1 VNTRFALN
9 FFVITLFIFLLNIDN
24 SITEE
29 NNYEI
34 IKPETVGIY
43 GNTKSLFQAPSPI
56 LQPDRSEKD
65 IYPFYQYL
73 DLNISNPRRNFF
85 SSTYLR
91 GRKIFNGDEESL
103 DVYNAYLDFSNLNNM
118 FDVRLGRQVI
128 TESVNYILM
137 DGAKVRARPV
147 EGIEL
152 IAFGGYQYKDI
163 QPDPERP
170 DESFGLYGFFIR
182 SDKILDSLI
191 SIGYVIHDPENY
203 SSRQFLN
210 MSFNRVV
217 PYTDYADIYAEAE
230 IDLVEGNLA
239 SLTTGMGI
247 TVSRSIYLNLEY
259 DNYYMDKDK
268 DKYQL
273 DPIFSLISEGR
284 MQQGKIGIT
293 YVPKSYLEINAS
305 YVLSYYD
312 IPDGE
317 STYGNIA
324 KLGFSWDFW
333 KEYAL
338 KAFNGFYFI
347 EGRDSNDYAFGLNM
361 DISKEI
367 YSGWQMQFAFA
378 YAYYDKITN
387 QDGNAFSYIIGSEY
401 MLLRNLVLKTDLEIN
416 TNPDFNDDVRVTL
429 GLNYYFAENI

>member
-1 VNTRFALN
+1 MNTRFALN
-9 FFVITLFIFLLNIDN
+9 FFVITLFIFLFNIDN

-56 LQPDRSEKD
+56 LLPDRSEKD

-152 IAFGGYQYKDI
+152 IAFGGYQYKDL

-191 SIGYVIHDPENY
+191 SIGYVIHDPEDY
-203 SSRQFLN
+203 SARQFLN

-217 PYTDYADIYAEAE
+217 PFTDYADIYAEAE
-230 IDLVEGNLA
+230 VDLVEGNLA
-239 SLTTGMGI
+239 SLTTGVGI
-247 TVSRSIYLNLEY
+247 TISRSIYLNLEY

-273 DPIFSLISEGR
+273 DPIFSLISDGR
-284 MQQGKIGIT
+284 MQQGKIGLT
-293 YVPKSYLEINAS
+293 YVPKSYLEIKAS
-305 YVLSYYD
+305 YVLSYYEVTD
-312 IPDGE
+312 DE

-324 KLGFSWDFW
+324 KLGFTWDFY

-361 DISKEI
+361 DVAKEI
-367 YSGWQMQFAFA
+367 YSGWQMRLAFA

-401 MLLRNLVLKTDLEIN
+401 LLRRDLVLKTDLEIN
-416 TNPDFNDDVRVTL
+416 TNPDFNDDVRATI
-429 GLNYYFAENI
+429 GLSYYFAENI